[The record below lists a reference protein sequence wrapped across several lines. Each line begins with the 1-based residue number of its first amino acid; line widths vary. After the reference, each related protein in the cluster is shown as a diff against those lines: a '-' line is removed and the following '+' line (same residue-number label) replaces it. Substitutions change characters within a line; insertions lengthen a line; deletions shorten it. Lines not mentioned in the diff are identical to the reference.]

1 MYLAVG
7 IILTASVLMA
17 ALPGSKSSCTS
28 FAALAEPC
36 GCTISKESFDP
47 LCGSDGATYLNQCF
61 LECEKMLSNIDI
73 KVHHKGMCISQSRC
87 SCHARYEPVCATNG
101 VTYSN
106 NCVLTCNSR
115 KDSSIRMRHNGEC
128 QNGGQS
134 RWTYTQTPQKL
145 QSSQKRACD
154 CSLNSMV
161 YYFRCGGATRDTCVC
176 ATSQPTS
183 EQLKNI
189 CNNNKN
195 NYAQPLKVNY
205 IQPTK
210 HCTCAAVHKPVCG
223 NNHVTYANIC
233 VLHCYATKDSSIRFM
248 KMGDCS
254 GDGNDPRLVSRFGT
268 GGKWK
273 DKTLLRVRHFRG

>member
-1 MYLAVG
+1 
-7 IILTASVLMA
+7 MA

-73 KVHHKGMCISQSRC
+73 KVHHK
-87 SCHARYEPVCATNG
+87 
-101 VTYSN
+101 
-106 NCVLTCNSR
+106 
-115 KDSSIRMRHNGEC
+115 
-128 QNGGQS
+128 
-134 RWTYTQTPQKL
+134 
-145 QSSQKRACD
+145 
-154 CSLNSMV
+154 
-161 YYFRCGGATRDTCVC
+161 
-176 ATSQPTS
+176 
-183 EQLKNI
+183 
-189 CNNNKN
+189 
-195 NYAQPLKVNY
+195 
-205 IQPTK
+205 
-210 HCTCAAVHKPVCG
+210 AVHKPVCG

-254 GDGNDPRLVSRFGT
+254 GDGNGPRLVSRFGT